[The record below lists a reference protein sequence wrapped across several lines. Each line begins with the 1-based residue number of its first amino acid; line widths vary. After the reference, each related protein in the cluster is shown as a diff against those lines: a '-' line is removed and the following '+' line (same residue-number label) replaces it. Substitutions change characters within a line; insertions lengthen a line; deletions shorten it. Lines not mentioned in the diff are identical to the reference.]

1 MPQLRN
7 PLQEVNTPFTKMTF
21 TPDIPVGSLSPNEY
35 NLGENIATDLRGVHS
50 VLGDEEI
57 AQALAGTPVYV
68 TGGYRQ
74 DGYFYYIVATVSVV
88 DEGRWYQIWY
98 DGSSWQEENIT
109 PGYGVDVT
117 SYLPGYSTNVNITEA
132 WNGTSLI
139 INDGVNPPMF
149 LQGSATEF
157 QPYSLTESATIA
169 LIEPASLTTMS
180 ITLTVDLVDLNVP
193 YVAGERITVYGVT
206 APDSFNGSY
215 EILSTSSNKLTV
227 DIPAGSLGAE
237 FTASISTTV
246 MTVTAMS
253 SGYIDTGAYVCAN
266 SISVGTYVVS
276 QLTGTPGGVGTYVV
290 SVSQT
295 LASQSMATYGFIVSG
310 QVRPEYQWNY
320 NADWTALTAQFLRVF
335 SSPNVG
341 SILIAGN
348 LTAVDVDSVTSQFP
362 NTVRWSQEFGLDQ
375 VPATWEP
382 SLLNVANELEVPLR
396 GAVLD
401 GFPCNG
407 NFFVCSYWDTVVFS
421 PINYQT
427 TQIPILGVKLYN
439 QGRGLLNS
447 NCWVNADDVVFG
459 LDARDLWVFNG
470 QDFRPLGNQRVK
482 DFFFSNL
489 HPAYSDQVFLEFNSY
504 YNQVEIYYPDLTSTG
519 FCNKMLSYRVD
530 LDIFNPP
537 RVMPDIIM
545 ATQGPVYRSFVDSA
559 TYTGMDYAS
568 RCVIYVRAVEDSLL
582 VQKDQGYTFINNTPI
597 DSVFQRGMIRL
608 VEDYSNKTMVHR
620 IMPQIVT
627 VDNFLQTTVS
637 EGTISIAVGGANSAG
652 QAVTFLPTQTMNID
666 TDQPWVQINQNAYRQ
681 NTIRITR
688 TGSVLKPWM
697 LTGATWQYTPVEDD
711 R

>member
-35 NLGENIATDLRGVHS
+35 NLGENIATDLRGIHS

-74 DGYFYYIVATVSVV
+74 DGYFYYIVATVTVV
-88 DEGRWYQIWY
+88 DEGRWYQIYY
-98 DGSSWQEENIT
+98 DGSAWQEENIT

-117 SYLPGYSTNVNITEA
+117 SYLPGYSTSINITEA

-149 LQGSATEF
+149 LQAAATEF

-206 APDSFNGSY
+206 APDAFNGSY
-215 EILSTSSNKLTV
+215 LILSTAANKLTV
-227 DIPAGSLGAE
+227 DIPAGSFGAE

-246 MTVTAMS
+246 MTVTAMT
-253 SGYIDTGAYVCAN
+253 SGYIDTGAYVAAN

-276 QLTGTPGGVGTYVV
+276 QLTGTSGGVGTYVV

-295 LASQSMATYGFIVSG
+295 LSSASMATYGFIVSG

-348 LTAVDVDSVTSQFP
+348 LTAVDVNSATSQFP

-504 YNQVEIYYPDLTSTG
+504 YNQVEIYYPDLDSTG

-537 RVMPDIIM
+537 RDMPDIIM

-627 VDNFLQTTVS
+627 VDNFLQTAVS